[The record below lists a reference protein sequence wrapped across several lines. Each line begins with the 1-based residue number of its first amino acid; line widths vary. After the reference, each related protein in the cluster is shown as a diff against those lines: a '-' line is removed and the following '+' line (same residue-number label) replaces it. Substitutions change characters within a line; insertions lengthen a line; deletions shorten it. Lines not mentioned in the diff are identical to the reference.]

1 MLDMVKY
8 SPFAHNRITSNPS
21 RNPLTAE
28 LVLVT
33 TEFDLNESPVFAAM
47 LSEYGYAPAGVAW
60 TDKFFAMLDPADT
73 SSTENETDTENE
85 NDSTEAKPTESEESV
100 TS

>member
-1 MLDMVKY
+1 MFDLTKY
-8 SPFAHNRITSNPS
+8 SPLAHNRITSNPS

-33 TEFDLNESPVFAAM
+33 TEFDLTESPVFAGM
-47 LSEYGYAPAGVAW
+47 LSEYGYDPAGVAW
-60 TDKFFAMLDPADT
+60 TDKFLAMLDPADVEPT
-73 SSTENETDTENE
+73 EDENNTEDTKSTEI
-85 NDSTEAKPTESEESV
+85 EESV